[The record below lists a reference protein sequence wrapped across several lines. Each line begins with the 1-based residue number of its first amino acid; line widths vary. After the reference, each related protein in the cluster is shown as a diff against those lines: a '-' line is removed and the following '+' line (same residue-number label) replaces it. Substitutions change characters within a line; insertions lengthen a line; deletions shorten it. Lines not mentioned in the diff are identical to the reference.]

1 MSKSSDGGD
10 LEDVRNWE
18 VRERESIKKSEGDV
32 SLQIECSKC
41 LSSCQMLFIDANV
54 VEERIPV
61 DVLFIGCRKIHI
73 TEKYGT
79 ISILNSAGQGAYLVL
94 TKWRKTSMPTSLT
107 WDGLKD
113 CAEHVPRLERKASV
127 MTKNPSYLIVRLE

>member
-1 MSKSSDGGD
+1 VSKSSDGGD

-18 VRERESIKKSEGDV
+18 VGERESIKNEGDV
-32 SLQIECSKC
+32 RLQFECSKY

-54 VEERIPV
+54 VKERIPV

-79 ISILNSAGQGAYLVL
+79 ISIL
-94 TKWRKTSMPTSLT
+94 K
-107 WDGLKD
+107 
-113 CAEHVPRLERKASV
+113 
-127 MTKNPSYLIVRLE
+127 